1 MSGATT
7 YHHPNGESYIII
19 INEALYYGSKLD
31 HLLINP
37 NQVRHNC
44 VGFWDN
50 PYDHRQELYI
60 EVYDKGV
67 TLPIQFN
74 GTKLIF
80 ESSVP
85 TEEELN
91 MLPQLVLTSGNPW
104 NPGQVTLG
112 QTQREEVLTHIKS
125 VHVHVDDSGF
135 NTLDKFMYSSHI
147 RDDNIQMHEV
157 NPVMRALCELGTLQ
171 TEYSLNDIP
180 QKNSFISH
188 QRYNKLTA
196 EDLAENWCIG
206 LIKAKATLGATT
218 QYFKRSAILPI
229 SRRYRADR
237 FYDLKRLD
245 AKFSTDTIWA
255 DVKSL
260 NQHRYAQAFT
270 HKCGFSV
277 VYPIDNMSGDSIGQT
292 LVDFIHDFG
301 IPMFLT
307 FDGHKSQFGP
317 GSLFMTIK
325 HNIKVHV
332 SEPRK
337 PNQNPAEGGI
347 REIKRR

>member
-91 MLPQLVLTSGNPW
+91 TLPHLVLTSSNP
-104 NPGQVTLG
+104 
-112 QTQREEVLTHIKS
+112 
-125 VHVHVDDSGF
+125 
-135 NTLDKFMYSSHI
+135 
-147 RDDNIQMHEV
+147 
-157 NPVMRALCELGTLQ
+157 
-171 TEYSLNDIP
+171 
-180 QKNSFISH
+180 
-188 QRYNKLTA
+188 
-196 EDLAENWCIG
+196 
-206 LIKAKATLGATT
+206 
-218 QYFKRSAILPI
+218 
-229 SRRYRADR
+229 
-237 FYDLKRLD
+237 
-245 AKFSTDTIWA
+245 
-255 DVKSL
+255 
-260 NQHRYAQAFT
+260 
-270 HKCGFSV
+270 
-277 VYPIDNMSGDSIGQT
+277 
-292 LVDFIHDFG
+292 
-301 IPMFLT
+301 
-307 FDGHKSQFGP
+307 
-317 GSLFMTIK
+317 
-325 HNIKVHV
+325 
-332 SEPRK
+332 
-337 PNQNPAEGGI
+337 
-347 REIKRR
+347 